1 MSSKMLQF
9 VATKKA
15 MPEKRLADNRVD
27 DFDEI
32 YNEFD
37 AAAAETQASRCS
49 QCGVPFCQ
57 VNCPCTTIYRTG

>member
-37 AAAAETQASRCS
+37 AAAAENVRELSALIIDTNSA
-49 QCGVPFCQ
+49 
-57 VNCPCTTIYRTG
+57 